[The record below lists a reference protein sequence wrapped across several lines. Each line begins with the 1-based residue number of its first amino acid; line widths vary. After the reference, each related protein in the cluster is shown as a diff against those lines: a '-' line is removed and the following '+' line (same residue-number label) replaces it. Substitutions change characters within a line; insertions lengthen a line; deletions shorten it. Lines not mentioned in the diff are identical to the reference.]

1 MSRSY
6 LQRLDWDKAEIL
18 AFKKN
23 AQYSKKTIEF
33 ACAYRIQLSSI
44 ILLKI
49 GLA

>member
-1 MSRSY
+1 MFFSINSST
-6 LQRLDWDKAEIL
+6 L